1 MQTPEG
7 LLFWRESGPGRQEPT
22 SCTTRDTRR
31 GTRKREGRGSQRE
44 SAWDLLRKAV
54 QGTTEDYTEGSLNR
68 AVLLLS
74 IPMILEMVMESVFGI
89 LDVYF
94 VGRLGPDAVAAVGLT
109 ESLLTVIFAVAIG
122 LCMSTTALVARRIGE
137 KQPEEAARA
146 AAQAVA
152 VGVIAS
158 LPFAAVG
165 ILWPR
170 QLLTLMGAPAAVVE
184 TGWAYAAW
192 MLGGN
197 ASILLLFLINAVFRG
212 AGDATVAMRS
222 LWIAN
227 LVNIVLD
234 PCLIFGLGPFP
245 ELGVTGAAIGTTVGR
260 TVGVAYQ
267 VWSLRSG
274 RGRLRLERR
283 HLRLDRGLMLQL
295 VRLSVG
301 GIGQF
306 LIGTASWLGL
316 VRILTVF
323 GASALAGYTIALRI
337 IIVALLPAWGMSN
350 AVATLVGQNLGA
362 GKPDRAERSVW
373 IVGLYNMAFLLVVMA
388 AFLWGAEPLIALF
401 SPDAEVQRLGAQC
414 LRVVSYGY
422 AFYAWGMVLVQA
434 FNGAGDTV
442 TPTWINLGCYW
453 LFQIPLAVGLSLPLG
468 YGPLG
473 VFLAITL
480 AESLLAV
487 VGLVVFRRGA
497 WKQGT
502 V

>member
-1 MQTPEG
+1 MH
-7 LLFWRESGPGRQEPT
+7 
-22 SCTTRDTRR
+22 DTRR
-31 GTRKREGRGSQRE
+31 VTDESGATPSTGASRGDE
-44 SAWDLLRKAV
+44 TLFDLLGKAV
-54 QGTTEDYTEGSLNR
+54 RGTTEDYTEGSLNR
-68 AVLLLS
+68 AVFLLS
-74 IPMILEMVMESVFGI
+74 VPMILEMVMESVFGI

-109 ESLLTVIFAVAIG
+109 ESLLTVVFAVAIG

-137 KQPEEAARA
+137 KHEEEAVRA
-146 AAQAVA
+146 AVQAVA
-152 VGVIAS
+152 VGIATS
-158 LPFAAVG
+158 LPFALVG
-165 ILWPR
+165 VVWPR
-170 QLLTLMGAPAAVVE
+170 EVLALMGAPASVVE
-184 TGWAYAAW
+184 TGWGYAAW

-197 ASILLLFLINAVFRG
+197 VSIMLLFLINAVFRG

-222 LWIAN
+222 LWLAN
-227 LVNIVLD
+227 AVNIVLD

-267 VWSLRSG
+267 LRALASS
-274 RGRLRLERR
+274 RGRLRVERR
-283 HLRLDRGLMLQL
+283 HLRLDRAVMGHL
-295 VRLSVG
+295 VRLSLG
-301 GIGQF
+301 GVGQF

-316 VRILTVF
+316 VRILSLF
-323 GASALAGYTIALRI
+323 GAGALAGYTIALRI
-337 IIVALLPAWGMSN
+337 VIVALLPSWGMSN

-373 IVGLYNMAFLLVVMA
+373 IVGFYNMAFLLVVMA
-388 AFLWGAEPLIALF
+388 AFVWGAEPLIAVF
-401 SPDAEVQRLGAQC
+401 SSDPEVQRLGALC

-453 LFQIPLAVGLSLPLG
+453 LFQVPLALGLAQALG

-497 WKQGT
+497 WKRS
-502 V
+502 VV

>member
-1 MQTPEG
+1 MHDAG
-7 LLFWRESGPGRQEPT
+7 RESLFGLV
-22 SCTTRDTRR
+22 
-31 GTRKREGRGSQRE
+31 K
-44 SAWDLLRKAV
+44 KAV
-54 QGTTEDYTEGSLNR
+54 RGTTEDYTEGSLNR
-68 AVLLLS
+68 AVFLLS
-74 IPMILEMVMESVFGI
+74 VPMALEMVMESAFALTDVF
-89 LDVYF
+89 F
-94 VGRLGPDAVAAVGLT
+94 VGRLGADAVAAVGLT
-109 ESLLTVIFAVAIG
+109 ESLLTVVYAVAMG
-122 LCMSTTALVARRIGE
+122 LCMSTTAIVARRIGE
-137 KQPEEAARA
+137 KQPGEAARTA
-146 AAQAVA
+146 VQAVA
-152 VGVIAS
+152 VGLAVS
-158 LPFAAVG
+158 LPFSGLG
-165 ILWPR
+165 ILGAR
-170 QLLTLMGAPAAVVE
+170 ALLRLMGAPASIAE
-184 TGWAYAAW
+184 TGWGYTAW

-197 ASILLLFLINAVFRG
+197 ASVVLLFLMNAVVRG

-227 LVNIVLD
+227 SVNIALD

-245 ELGVTGAAIGTTVGR
+245 ELGVTGAAIATNVGR
-260 TVGVAYQ
+260 AVGVAYQ
-267 VWSLRSG
+267 LRALVSG

-283 HLRLDRGLMLQL
+283 HLRLDRRVMADL
-295 VRLSVG
+295 VRLSFG
-301 GIGQF
+301 GVGQF

-316 VRILTVF
+316 VRILSQF
-323 GASALAGYTIALRI
+323 GAAALAGYTIALRI
-337 IIVALLPAWGMSN
+337 VVVALLPSWGMSN

-373 IVGLYNMAFLLVVMA
+373 LVGLYNMAVLLGVMAFFLL
-388 AFLWGAEPLIALF
+388 GAEPLVGLF
-401 SPDAEVQRLGAQC
+401 SADLEVRRLGAQC

-453 LFQIPLAVGLSLPLG
+453 LFQIPLALGLARGLG
-468 YGPLG
+468 EGPLG

-497 WKQGT
+497 WKRRA